1 MLAKFVARRLGPNF
15 FAFKF
20 NVGGETMK
28 VRIIFAM
35 ALVALFA
42 SVASAQTKI
51 SGQHKCATAPE
62 VRGVADVGDRAGH
75 TMSLTKNTCQ
85 WSKPMEME
93 GEKTTDGTSISFFDM
108 TATRATSTG
117 TYVGNT
123 DGGDKYFVSFRD
135 TGAVKD
141 GKPEASKGTWSFTGG
156 TGKLKGISGKGT
168 YTVTPGA
175 DGSAVVD
182 VEGEYSVAAPAMK
195 KTMEKKKE

>member
-1 MLAKFVARRLGPNF
+1 MKLRL
-15 FAFKF
+15 
-20 NVGGETMK
+20 VC
-28 VRIIFAM
+28 AM
-35 ALVALFA
+35 GLVALFA

-51 SGQHKCATAPE
+51 SGAHTCAKPPEAIGTADAGDKPGHK
-62 VRGVADVGDRAGH
+62 
-75 TMSLTKNTCQ
+75 MSLTKNTCQ

-93 GEKTTDGTSISFFDM
+93 GEKTTDGTSIAFYDM
-108 TATRATSTG
+108 TATRATNTG

-182 VEGEYSVAAPAMK
+182 VEGEYSIAAPAMK
-195 KTMEKKKE
+195 KAVSKKMAN